1 MYLLF
6 FVAAASKKN
15 DRRCTFTLPCLKRG
29 LKSPVKAGLN
39 WVISGPFRDIPVQS
53 TI

>member
-6 FVAAASKKN
+6 FVAAVSKKN
-15 DRRCTFTLPCLKRG
+15 DRRCNFALPCLKRV
-29 LKSPVKAGLN
+29 LKSPLKTGLN
-39 WVISGPFRDIPVQS
+39 WVISGPFTDIPVQS